1 MIATV
6 LEACEALLPLTL
18 AGFLFA
24 RSARRERRRIE
35 LEELRVALA
44 APPLAPAHDGVLDR
58 MHEARMR
65 RRALRLMARRRSPQ
79 VR

>member
-1 MIATV
+1 MITTV

-18 AGFLFA
+18 AGLLFA
-24 RSARRERRRIE
+24 GSARRERRRIE
-35 LEELRVALA
+35 QEELRVALA
-44 APPLAPAHDGVLDR
+44 APPVTTAHDGVLDR
-58 MHEARMR
+58 VHEARMR